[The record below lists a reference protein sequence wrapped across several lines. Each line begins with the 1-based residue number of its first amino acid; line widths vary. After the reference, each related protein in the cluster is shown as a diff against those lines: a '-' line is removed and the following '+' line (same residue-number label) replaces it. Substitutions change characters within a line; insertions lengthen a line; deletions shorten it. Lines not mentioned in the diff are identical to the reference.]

1 MPYIIIALIIII
13 IIMIILFQLLKNKNN
28 RSSNNKIEDETKEK
42 GISINEPMPYIL
54 TDSILTA
61 SEKTLFDILNELL
74 KEKDVTVFAKVRMAD
89 IIFIDKQNKNYM
101 YWFNKIKAKHVDFVL
116 CNSEN
121 LKPVIAIE
129 LDDYTHKYKS
139 RQERDEFVDKVY
151 KHMGLPILH
160 INKIDK
166 ESIKNELEKY
176 INNNEVTSENQK

>member
-28 RSSNNKIEDETKEK
+28 RSSDNKIEDETKEK
-42 GISINEPMPYIL
+42 GINEPMPYIL
-54 TDSILTA
+54 TNSILTK
-61 SEKTLFDILNELL
+61 SEKTLFDILTELL
-74 KEKDVTVFAKVRMAD
+74 KEKDITVFAKVRMAD
-89 IIFIDKQNKNYM
+89 IITIDKQDKNFT
-101 YWFNKIKAKHVDFVL
+101 YWFNKIKAKHIDFIL

-151 KHMGLPILH
+151 KHIGLPILH